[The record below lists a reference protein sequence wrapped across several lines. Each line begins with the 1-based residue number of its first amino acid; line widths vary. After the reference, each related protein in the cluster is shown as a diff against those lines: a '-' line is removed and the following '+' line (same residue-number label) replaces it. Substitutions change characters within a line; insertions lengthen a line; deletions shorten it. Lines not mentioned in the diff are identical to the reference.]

1 MRFSRAVVKH
11 RITIL
16 IVAIVLMVPS
26 LFGMLGTR
34 INYDMLDYL
43 PEDMD
48 TVIGQEEL
56 LSDFGKGAF
65 SLIVVED
72 MEDKDV
78 AVLFVTAV
86 RRNSDNALLLIQ
98 LQSLAGKEFLSG
110 FLC

>member
-78 AVLFVTAV
+78 AVLCEKLEEVDHVESVLWYST
-86 RRNSDNALLLIQ
+86 
-98 LQSLAGKEFLSG
+98 LADISIPM
-110 FLC
+110 